1 MRIDLITHKYSIVP
15 KNQTLSSLNTHE
27 ISKRLNKDGLVLA
40 VGPFTFCIKSSLP
53 SIVNNVQK
61 IYADFQLL
69 SHDDLIDFYV
79 SIKKTKGIRRFI
91 KPQINFYSDDYSP
104 FLPLPAS
111 QAFPLL
117 EWGMNWCIAQHAHHY
132 LLLHSAVL
140 EKNGKSVILP
150 AQSGSGKSTL
160 CALLALNGWRLL
172 SDEMALIDL
181 KSCQLHALARPIS
194 LKNESIKV
202 ISAQSHNTV
211 FGEIVDD
218 TNKGTIS
225 HLKPSTVSVEH
236 VAEPVRPFA
245 IIFPK
250 YQVNQAI
257 NVQETDKA
265 TAFMSVIENSFNYA
279 VLAEAGFN
287 TVAALIDQVQCHTLT
302 YSSTEEVLA
311 FFEEFAH

>member
-1 MRIDLITHKYSIVP
+1 MPIKTTLNSLCTNEIYQQL
-15 KNQTLSSLNTHE
+15 KN
-27 ISKRLNKDGLVLA
+27 DGLVIA
-40 VGPFTFCIKSSLP
+40 VGPFVFCIKSSLP
-53 SIVNNVQK
+53 SIASNVEK
-61 IYADFQLL
+61 IYGDFQLL

-79 SIKKTKGIRRFI
+79 SIKKPKGLRRFI
-91 KPQINFYSDDYSP
+91 KPQINFYCDDYSP

-181 KSCQLHALARPIS
+181 QNCQLHALARPIS
-194 LKNESIKV
+194 LKNESIDV
-202 ISAQSHNTV
+202 IHKQACETI
-211 FGEIVDD
+211 FGEVVDD

-225 HLKPSTVSVEH
+225 HLKPSTFSVQQVEKTT
-236 VAEPVRPFA
+236 APFA

-250 YQVNQAI
+250 YQAEQVI
-257 NVQETDKA
+257 CIESTDKA
-265 TAFMSVIENSFNYA
+265 AAFMNIIENSFNYSI
-279 VLAEAGFN
+279 LGEAGFQA
-287 TVAALIDQVQCHTLT
+287 VAELIDNTQCHTLT
-302 YSSTEEVLA
+302 YSNTAEVLA
-311 FFEEFAH
+311 FFEELVS

>member
-1 MRIDLITHKYSIVP
+1 MPIK
-15 KNQTLSSLNTHE
+15 KTLSSLSTNE
-27 ISKRLNKDGLVLA
+27 VIQQLKNDGLVLA
-40 VGPFTFCIKSSLP
+40 VGPFVFCIKSSLP
-53 SIVNNVQK
+53 SIANNVQK
-61 IYADFQLL
+61 IYGDFKLL

-79 SIKKTKGIRRFI
+79 AIKKPRGLRSFI
-91 KPQINFYSDDYSP
+91 KPQINFYSNDSSP

-140 EKNGKSVILP
+140 EKNGKSIILP

-181 KSCQLHALARPIS
+181 ENHQLHALARPIS
-194 LKNESIKV
+194 LKNESINV
-202 ISAQSHNTV
+202 ILNQPCATIL
-211 FGEIVDD
+211 GEVVDD
-218 TNKGTIS
+218 TTKGTIS
-225 HLKPSTVSVEH
+225 HLKPSTASVQQVEKT
-236 VAEPVRPFA
+236 VAPFA
-245 IIFPK
+245 IVFPK
-250 YQVNQAI
+250 YQANQPISAKTT
-257 NVQETDKA
+257 EKA

-279 VLAEAGFN
+279 ILAKAGFN
-287 TVAALIDQVQCHTLT
+287 AVAQLIDNTQCHTLT

-311 FFEEFAH
+311 FFEELAS

>member
-1 MRIDLITHKYSIVP
+1 MPIKKTLRSLSTNEIIQQL
-15 KNQTLSSLNTHE
+15 KN
-27 ISKRLNKDGLVLA
+27 DGLVLA
-40 VGPFTFCIKSSLP
+40 VGPFVFCIKSSLS
-53 SIVNNVQK
+53 SIASNVQK
-61 IYADFQLL
+61 IYGDFQLL

-79 SIKKTKGIRRFI
+79 AIKKPRGLRSFI
-91 KPQINFYSDDYSP
+91 KPQINFYCNDSSP

-181 KSCQLHALARPIS
+181 KSNQLHALARPIS
-194 LKNESIKV
+194 LKNESINV
-202 ISAQSHNTV
+202 ILNQPCATIL
-211 FGEIVDD
+211 GEVVDD
-218 TNKGTIS
+218 TTKGTIS
-225 HLKPSTVSVEH
+225 HLKPSTASVQQ
-236 VAEPVRPFA
+236 VAKTVAPFA
-245 IIFPK
+245 IVFPK
-250 YQVNQAI
+250 YQANQPI
-257 NVQETDKA
+257 NTKTTEKA
-265 TAFMSVIENSFNYA
+265 TAFMAVIENSFNYA
-279 VLAEAGFN
+279 ILAEAGFN
-287 TVAALIDQVQCHTLT
+287 AVAQLIDNTQCHTLA

-311 FFEEFAH
+311 FFEELAS

>member
-1 MRIDLITHKYSIVP
+1 MP
-15 KNQTLSSLNTHE
+15 KTLTLNSLNNSE
-27 ISKRLNKDGLVLA
+27 ISQQLKNNGLVIA
-40 VGPFTFCIKSSLP
+40 VGPFVFCIKSPLA
-53 SIVNNVQK
+53 SIANNVQN
-61 IYADFQLL
+61 IYGNFPLL

-79 SIKKTKGIRRFI
+79 TVKMPSGLRRYI
-91 KPQINFYSDDYSP
+91 KPQIHFYCDDYSP

-140 EKNGKSVILP
+140 EKNGKSIILP

-172 SDEMALIDL
+172 SDEMALINL
-181 KSCQLHALARPIS
+181 KTNQLHALARPIS

-202 ISAQSHNTV
+202 IQNQPQNTV

-225 HLKPSTVSVEH
+225 HLKPSSKSVAQVSDTV
-236 VAEPVRPFA
+236 APFA
-245 IIFPK
+245 IVFPK
-250 YQVNQAI
+250 FKPNTQLQ
-257 NVQETDKA
+257 VQECDKA
-265 TAFMSVIENSFNYA
+265 TAFMSVIENSFNYS
-279 VLAEAGFN
+279 VLAEPGFN
-287 TVAALIDQVQCHTLT
+287 AVADLIDIVQCHTLT
-302 YSSTEEVLA
+302 YSDTEQVLA
-311 FFEEFAH
+311 FFEELAN